1 MMDIVTILKAVVKHD
16 ASDLF
21 ITAGRPPSLK
31 VNGQLATLTQTPLTE
46 AEARDLV
53 ISTMNDEQKK
63 VFERDKECNYG
74 IDTASAGRFRV
85 SALFQRNKAAMVLRR
100 VKGSIPTIEALG
112 VPDVIKDLAMTKR
125 GLVLFTGATG
135 SGKSTTLAAMVGYR
149 NQNSTGHILTIEDPI
164 EFDHEHGG
172 CVVTQREVGI
182 DTDSYDVA
190 LKNSLRQAPD
200 VIMVGEIRT
209 RATMDYAISFAETGH
224 LCLSTIHA
232 NNANQTMDRVI
243 NFFPDDRRDQLLI
256 DLSLNLKAVIA
267 QRLIPKKDGSGSVVA
282 VEVLLNTPLISDLI
296 EKGKVAEIKD
306 VMKRSR
312 ELGMQTFDQ
321 AVYDLYKAG
330 EISYDEALKNADSIN
345 EVRLMIKL
353 GAETGEL
360 PDEGDIADLS
370 VQNEDEVM

>member
-1 MMDIVTILKAVVKHD
+1 
-16 ASDLF
+16 
-21 ITAGRPPSLK
+21 
-31 VNGQLATLTQTPLTE
+31 
-46 AEARDLV
+46 
-53 ISTMNDEQKK
+53 
-63 VFERDKECNYG
+63 
-74 IDTASAGRFRV
+74 
-85 SALFQRNKAAMVLRR
+85 
-100 VKGSIPTIEALG
+100 
-112 VPDVIKDLAMTKR
+112 MTKR
-125 GLVLFTGATG
+125 GLVLFAGATG

-182 DTDSYDVA
+182 DTDSYEIA
-190 LKNSLRQAPD
+190 LKNSLLQAPD

-209 RATMDYAISFAETGH
+209 RETMDYAISFAETGH

-243 NFFPDDRRDQLLI
+243 NFFPEERRDQLLV
-256 DLSLNLKAVIA
+256 DLSLNLKAVVA

-282 VEVLLNTPLISDLI
+282 VEVMLNTPLVSDLI

-306 VMKRSR
+306 VMKRSQ

-321 AVYDLYKAG
+321 AVYERYKSG
-330 EISYDEALKNADSIN
+330 EINYDEALKNADSVN

-353 GAETGEL
+353 GAETGEV
-360 PDEGDIADLS
+360 PDDSDIADLS
-370 VQNEDEVM
+370 VQNEDSMI

>member
-1 MMDIVTILKAVVKHD
+1 MDIVTILKAVVKHD

-164 EFDHEHGG
+164 EFDHDHGG

-330 EISYDEALKNADSIN
+330 EISYDDALKNADSIN

-360 PDEGDIADLS
+360 PDEGAIADLS

>member
-1 MMDIVTILKAVVKHD
+1 MDIVTILKAVVKHD

-112 VPDVIKDLAMTKR
+112 MPDVIKDLAMTKR

-164 EFDHEHGG
+164 EFDHDHGG

-200 VIMVGEIRT
+200 VIVVGEIRT

-330 EISYDEALKNADSIN
+330 EISYDDALKNADSIN

-360 PDEGDIADLS
+360 PAEGDIADLS